1 MISTTIKEND
11 GMAIVTYHKTD
22 VVKFNENMIIL
33 DSGGWRTQTT
43 RSRMNRMS
51 NDFDLGY
58 SVYQKNK
65 KWFVKYKGITLN
77 FYDGI
82 TLKR

>member
-1 MISTTIKEND
+1 MISTTIKEDD
-11 GMAIVTYHKTD
+11 GMVIVTYHKTD

-65 KWFVKYKGITLN
+65 KWFVKYKGIALN